1 MKRLT
6 LCAAASVY
14 NALLKL
20 CQRIL
25 REAESSEAQVNP
37 ELT

>member
-14 NALLKL
+14 NAVLKSR
-20 CQRIL
+20 QRSL
-25 REAESSEAQVNP
+25 HEAESSDAQVNP

>member
-14 NALLKL
+14 DAVLKL
-20 CQRIL
+20 LHSIL
-25 REAESSEAQVNP
+25 HEAESSDAQVNP

>member
-14 NALLKL
+14 NAVLKL
-20 CQRIL
+20 RQRIL
-25 REAESSEAQVNP
+25 HDAESSDAQLLP
-37 ELT
+37 S